1 MVADFFLQ
9 HFQRN
14 NMFKV
19 AVLFLLPVALFAQQ
33 LVYEFK
39 IDTAKYDSYQIS
51 TNVVPHP
58 NINAKVFGPSFIDM
72 NLGNTY
78 LWCQALKLKNSNQ
91 YDIYALEGKEGTVT
105 INIPSNAIN
114 CHAIISQTIL
124 DNDNGWEYIL
134 NYVDTIT
141 GHWMFTIIDDN
152 NAVLLSDSGSANY
165 GFDGQNTYVI
175 SYSFDGSYKVWKF
188 RSNVSSTSPGLAK
201 TSASAAPIMALMP
214 SGNFR
219 INLAQ
224 SSNGQTSIQLFDML
238 GRLVFA
244 KNIQDMKTQTSYVI
258 PSTNIPKSPF
268 MTKVNNGNGV
278 FYQKEIPAH

>member
-14 NMFKV
+14 IMFKI
-19 AVLFLLPVALFAQQ
+19 AVLFLLPVAIFAQQ

-58 NINAKVFGPSFIDM
+58 NINAKVFGPSLINM
-72 NLGNTY
+72 NLGNTF

-91 YDIYALEGKEGTVT
+91 YDIYALEGKVGTVT
-105 INIPSNAIN
+105 INIPNGAIPLN
-114 CHAIISQTIL
+114 AIISQTII
-124 DNDNGWEYIL
+124 DNDDGWEYIL
-134 NYVDTIT
+134 NYSDSISY
-141 GHWMFTIIDDN
+141 HDMFTIVDDN
-152 NAVLLSDSGSANY
+152 NAVLLSDSGVANY
-165 GFDGQNTYVI
+165 GFDGQNTYVMSC
-175 SYSFDGSYKVWKF
+175 SYNGSYKVWKF
-188 RSNVSSTSPGLAK
+188 RSNVLSTSPGLAK
-201 TSASAAPIMALMP
+201 TSSSAAPIMALMP
-214 SGNFR
+214 SGDFR
-219 INLAQ
+219 INLAP

-258 PSTNIPKSPF
+258 PSNNIPKSPF
-268 MTKVNNGNGV
+268 MTKVNNGSGV